1 MRVDHLNGCT
11 MIPNDNT
18 SKVHSKYSFKGKGKE
33 TQVKGNELVQA
44 DVRVVGYHSTVDLMS
59 TTMFIDLEAQ
69 HPLC

>member
-1 MRVDHLNGCT
+1 MRVDHLTGRT

-33 TQVKGNELVQA
+33 TQVKGNELVQV

-59 TTMFIDLEAQ
+59 TTMCVDLEVQ
-69 HPLC
+69 LPLC